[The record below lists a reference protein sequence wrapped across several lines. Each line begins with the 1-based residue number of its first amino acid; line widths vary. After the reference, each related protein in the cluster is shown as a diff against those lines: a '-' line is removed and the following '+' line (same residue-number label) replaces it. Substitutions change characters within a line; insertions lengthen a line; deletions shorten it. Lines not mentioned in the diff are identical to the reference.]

1 LNLSSLGTGAV
12 HHVTLTVSDVKRST
26 EFYRNVLGFQMI
38 VEFEPRVALTNGS
51 VLLVLTPP
59 PDPARAIAGDR
70 FDENRIGLDH
80 VSLLVRDKAALEAA
94 AGLLDERGVSHG
106 QIKDLGPGFAI
117 YVMALRDPDN
127 IQLELTAPYPD

>member
-1 LNLSSLGTGAV
+1 MNLSSLGTGAV